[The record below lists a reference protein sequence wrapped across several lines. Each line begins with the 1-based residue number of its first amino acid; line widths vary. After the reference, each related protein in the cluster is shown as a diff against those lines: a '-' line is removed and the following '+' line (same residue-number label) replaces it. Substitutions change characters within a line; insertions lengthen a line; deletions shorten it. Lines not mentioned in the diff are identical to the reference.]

1 MQIQL
6 PGRNSMNVCLKS
18 VTLISIISAVLLLGM
33 QGCADKVE
41 PLESKLVPPEM
52 PDFTSKKSERK
63 NWDWQV
69 DTAFAQEPEKEL
81 QQPKFKSL
89 NPLDTERVNISVV
102 EERYEQILQV
112 LAHAAALNLIISPE
126 TTAVLGS
133 SVQLTA
139 EYQDMSVRQVLDSV
153 CRMLN
158 VTWYEES
165 GSLFVEPF
173 VRRNIDLDFLG
184 SIRQSAFEVGGD
196 VLGSTGGGGG
206 GGSGSSGGSSNR
218 SPLSGRFVVEGETSD
233 SVTDIYTNIESSIG
247 QLLGGVGTFVLN
259 RQTGHLLVRS
269 RPATVDEIE
278 GYVDLLRE
286 KYRRQILIEAKIIE
300 VGLNKKHELG
310 IDWRNVGAFLS
321 KTALRSASDAVM
333 AITPTVGPDESF
345 YSLTLNSKY
354 SDINGIFHALEEYG
368 QLNILSNPRLKA
380 MNGQSAIISVGQSVA
395 YLASFEQETEGTGD
409 NRQTTYSTE
418 IGSVFD
424 GVLLGLTPIIEK
436 DGMVTLHIVPIK
448 SDLVELDEV
457 SFGPTFSSYQITLP
471 RVNLREISTVT
482 RVHSGDVVLLGGLI
496 MDYDDVD
503 NNGVPI
509 LGDIPYLGRLFQYRS
524 KEKKH
529 VEMVVALHVTV
540 VDSYATKI

>member
-1 MQIQL
+1 M
-6 PGRNSMNVCLKS
+6 SAF
-18 VTLISIISAVLLLGM
+18 SAVLLLGL
-33 QGCADKVE
+33 QGCADKAE
-41 PLESKLVPPEM
+41 PLEPKLASTELS
-52 PDFTSKKSERK
+52 DFTRKEDVGKKGKR
-63 NWDWQV
+63 NWEWQV
-69 DTAFAQEPEKEL
+69 DTSRNQEPEKEL
-81 QQPKFKSL
+81 QKPKFKSL

-102 EERYEQILQV
+102 GERYEQILQV
-112 LAHAAALNLIISPE
+112 LAHASALNLIISPE
-126 TTAVLGS
+126 TTAALGS

-158 VTWYEES
+158 VAWYEES

-184 SIRQSAFEVGGD
+184 SIRQSAFEIGGD
-196 VLGSTGGGGG
+196 VLGSAG
-206 GGSGSSGGSSNR
+206 GSSGR
-218 SPLSGRFVVEGETSD
+218 SPLNGRFVVKGETTD
-233 SVTDIYTNIESSIG
+233 TVTDIYTNIEASIT

-259 RQTGHLLVRS
+259 RQTGNLMVRS
-269 RPATVDEIE
+269 RPETVDEIAE
-278 GYVDLLRE
+278 YVGILRE
-286 KYRRQILIEAKIIE
+286 KYRRQVLIEAKIIE
-300 VGLNKKHELG
+300 VGLSKKHELG

-321 KTALRSASDAVM
+321 RTALRSASEAV
-333 AITPTVGPDESF
+333 ATITPSVSPDDSF
-345 YSLTLNSKY
+345 YSLSINSKY
-354 SDINGIFHALEEYG
+354 SNINGIIHALEEYG

-409 NRQTTYSTE
+409 NRQTTYTTE

-436 DGMVTLHIVPIK
+436 DGMITLHIVPIK
-448 SDLVELDEV
+448 SDLVKLDKV
-457 SFGPTFSSYQITLP
+457 NFGPTFSSYQITLP

-482 RVHSGDVVLLGGLI
+482 RVHSGDIVLLGGLI

-509 LGDIPYLGRLFQYRS
+509 LSDIPYLGRLFQYRS

-540 VDSYATKI
+540 VDNYPTKN

>member
-1 MQIQL
+1 
-6 PGRNSMNVCLKS
+6 MNICK
-18 VTLISIISAVLLLGM
+18 IITAIASLFLLTAVLLL
-33 QGCADKVE
+33 QGCAGKTNSDETNLKQA
-41 PLESKLVPPEM
+41 KMPE
-52 PDFTSKKSERK
+52 FKGQKQSRK

-69 DTAFAQEPEKEL
+69 DDTVSQKPVAKEPE
-81 QQPKFKSL
+81 PKFKTL

-102 EERYEQILQV
+102 EERYDQILQI

-126 TTAVLGS
+126 TTAALGNN
-133 SVQLTA
+133 VQLTA

-158 VTWYEES
+158 VAWYEES
-165 GSLFVEPF
+165 GSLFIEPF

-184 SIRQSAFEVGGD
+184 AVRQSAFEVGGD
-196 VLGSTGGGGG
+196 VLGTASGGGGGGGGG
-206 GGSGSSGGSSNR
+206 GGSRSSS
-218 SPLSGRFVVEGETSD
+218 SPLSGSFVVKGQTTGD
-233 SVTDIYTNIESSIG
+233 VTDIYSNLDASIT
-247 QLLGGVGTFVLN
+247 QLLDGVGTFVLN

-269 RPATVDEIE
+269 RPAIAKEIE
-278 GYVDLLRE
+278 EYVGILRE

-310 IDWRNVGAFLS
+310 IDWQNVGVFLS
-321 KTALRSASDAVM
+321 RTALRPASE
-333 AITPTVGPDESF
+333 AIATIVPTVGPDQSF

-380 MNGQSAIISVGQSVA
+380 MNGQSAIISVGQSVS
-395 YLASFEQETEGTGD
+395 YLASFEQDTEGTGD
-409 NRQTTYSTE
+409 NRKTTYSTE

-424 GVLLGLTPIIEK
+424 GVLLGLTPIIEN

-448 SDLVELDEV
+448 SDLVELNHV
-457 SFGPTFSSYQITLP
+457 NFGPTFSSYQITLP
-471 RVNLREISTVT
+471 RVNLREMSTMT

-496 MDYDDVD
+496 MDYDNNDG
-503 NNGVPI
+503 NGVPF
-509 LGDIPYLGRLFQYRS
+509 LSDIPYLGRLFKYES
-524 KEKKH
+524 KEKRH

-540 VDSYATKI
+540 VDANAAENR